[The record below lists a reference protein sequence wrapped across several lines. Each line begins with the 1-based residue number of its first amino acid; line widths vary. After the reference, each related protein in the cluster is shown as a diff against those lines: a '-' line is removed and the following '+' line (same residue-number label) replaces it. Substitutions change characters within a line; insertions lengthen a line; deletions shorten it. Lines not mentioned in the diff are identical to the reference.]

1 VSLINQM
8 LQDLEQRRSTEAGAS
23 PLGGL
28 SPSSGGAR
36 IENPINYFLLGMV
49 LVLAVLVAAVTVY
62 LFGAKD
68 TSVVVSQNPQVQLQ
82 KIVTTSEKK
91 SASIAPLKTE
101 TPMDKNTVVDRDV
114 ADSVKKIM
122 PEKRV
127 SEKKETLQAETLMTE
142 ARVDSSEPELVK
154 PVASIEANDEHAIG
168 ESAVTEQP
176 MKSEPTAKIEKHIRP
191 LTTLQQAQI
200 AFQAAVKYIGQGEN
214 QEAHD
219 ALDRAL
225 LLSPTHSRAR
235 ETLAALMLNAG
246 RITEAAATLREGLG
260 VQPDNASLAK
270 LYARILVDQNDLDS
284 AVSVLEKARSFA
296 PRDTN
301 YQALLAALYQ
311 RTGKHAQAARAYRQ
325 VLQVR
330 PGVASWW
337 MGLALSLEPMGE
349 INGALSAYNRA
360 LKAGGLSADVSQ
372 FVVGRIEALTQVSAE
387 HEAEALEG

>member
-1 VSLINQM
+1 M
-8 LQDLEQRRSTEAGAS
+8 LQDLEQRRSTEAGVS

-36 IENPINYFLLGMV
+36 MENPINYFLLGMV
-49 LVLAVLVAAVTVY
+49 LVLAVLVAAVTAY

-68 TSVVVSQNPQVQLQ
+68 TSVVASQNPQTQFQ
-82 KIVTTSEKK
+82 KIVAMPEEK
-91 SASIAPLKTE
+91 SAPVLPLKTE
-101 TPMDKNTVVDRDV
+101 TPVDKNSVVELDA
-114 ADSVKKIM
+114 ADSVEKIM

-127 SEKKETLQAETLMTE
+127 SEKKEAVRAENLVAE
-142 ARVDSSEPELVK
+142 ARTNSAKPKLVKPESVK
-154 PVASIEANDEHAIG
+154 PVASIEAKDEHAFNKSIV
-168 ESAVTEQP
+168 AEQP
-176 MKSEPTAKIEKHIRP
+176 MTPEPTAKIEKHIRP

-200 AFQAAVKYIGQGEN
+200 EFQAAVKYIGQGEN
-214 QEAHD
+214 QEAHE

-235 ETLAALMLNAG
+235 ETLAALMLNSG
-246 RITEAAATLREGLG
+246 RITEASATLREGLG
-260 VQPDNASLAK
+260 LQPNNASLAK
-270 LYARILVDQNDLDS
+270 LYARILVDQNDLDN
-284 AVSVLEKARSFA
+284 AAAVLERAQSSALKDA
-296 PRDTN
+296 D

-311 RTGKHAQAARAYRQ
+311 RTGKYAQAARAYRQ

-337 MGLALSLEPMGE
+337 MGLALSLESMGE
-349 INGALSAYNRA
+349 INGALDAYNRA

-372 FVVGRIEALTQVSAE
+372 FVVGRIEALTPVSAE